1 MYSLYV
7 DYLYTDQEA
16 NEDGEVRG
24 RDVVDRVHLDNVPQE
39 EAVEQDVSDE
49 VRPDVDGLVVET
61 QQALQ
66 AGEEPQSVLSVSSPD
81 VGVRPP
87 VEKGELWLG

>member
-1 MYSLYV
+1 M
-7 DYLYTDQEA
+7 
-16 NEDGEVRG
+16 
-24 RDVVDRVHLDNVPQE
+24 
-39 EAVEQDVSDE
+39 
-49 VRPDVDGLVVET
+49 RPDVDGLVVET

-66 AGEEPQSVLSVSSPD
+66 AGEEAQPVLSVSGPD